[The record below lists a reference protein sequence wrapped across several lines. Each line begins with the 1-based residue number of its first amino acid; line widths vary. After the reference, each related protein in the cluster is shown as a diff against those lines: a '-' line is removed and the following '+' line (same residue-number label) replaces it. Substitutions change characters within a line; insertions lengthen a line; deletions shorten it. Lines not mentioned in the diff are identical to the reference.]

1 MKARL
6 VRIGNSRGI
15 RLPKTLL
22 QETGLTDVVE
32 LRIVAGGLMVK
43 PGRMSREGWAEAARE
58 MAQHGDDAPLLSDDS
73 GRSRFDR
80 DEWRW

>member
-15 RLPKTLL
+15 RLPKPILE
-22 QETGLTDVVE
+22 QVGLSDEVE
-32 LRIVAGGLMVK
+32 LRVRNRTIVIAPARL
-43 PGRMSREGWAEAARE
+43 PRAGWAAAARRLRAE
-58 MAQHGDDAPLLSDDS
+58 SEDGLIDPSTPT
-73 GRSRFDR
+73 RFDR